1 MIYRIDFRAMGCQM
15 IAMIDS
21 PSPEAPELLAQVP
34 NWFEEWEQILSRF
47 RADSELTQLNNSAGW
62 PMQVSQILWDVFQSA
77 QDAEKASDGL
87 VRATILQALVNAGYD
102 RSFDQMQPENK
113 QLTISTWNMVSSLA
127 EVSSDETNRSI
138 CLPADVHLDF
148 GGVAKGWAAQ
158 QAAKRLSEYGA
169 VLVSAGGDI
178 AISAEL
184 LTGELWP
191 VTIDDPLK
199 TGDIIATLMLG
210 PCGVATSGTDYRRW
224 KNGGHWNHHIIDPR
238 SGRPAQTDLI
248 SATVVAP
255 TALQAEMAAKTVMI
269 LGSKNGMDWIEA
281 RPEFS
286 ALLVRDTGE
295 IFCSNYME
303 HLFWRS

>member
-47 RADSELTQLNNSAGW
+47 RAESELTQLNNSAGW

-178 AISAEL
+178 AISTEL

-199 TGDIIATLMLG
+199 TG
-210 PCGVATSGTDYRRW
+210 V
-224 KNGGHWNHHIIDPR
+224 
-238 SGRPAQTDLI
+238 
-248 SATVVAP
+248 
-255 TALQAEMAAKTVMI
+255 
-269 LGSKNGMDWIEA
+269 
-281 RPEFS
+281 F
-286 ALLVRDTGE
+286 
-295 IFCSNYME
+295 IFELCD
-303 HLFWRS
+303 